1 VRFTRDPGPGTW
13 TRAVISDHKNKCF
26 RYKES
31 DIADG
36 TMSYLP
42 PLGSWSDVAL
52 HMPGANGANSLYV
65 ACAGLHSAP
74 KMDTLWWFDGDKT
87 WWKTGLRGASKAPA
101 LAVVQ
106 DPTDPKLV
114 YAGTSTGVFQ
124 GTFTRAVGGDPAWAW
139 TDYMVGLPEAAVQD
153 LAIFSDPAVPLKL
166 LRAALQARGVWEVDL
181 LGPCDEKS
189 YLRVHGFD
197 MRRRPSTSL
206 VDPLKAA
213 GSPDLQLFRSPD
225 INVRPAP
232 PATAA
237 QVPGPPA
244 IAPAFGG
251 PDPSFALWTFQ
262 TAFRKLVPACR
273 PTGRWTKAFESQLV
287 SYKRDNGLGAGN
299 SVDNATWTNVVTQA
313 RVWQPPWDGDGPTE
327 ADLLQLSVGADN
339 VVPAVRMGVRRVD
352 VDVLVHHRGL
362 QQLPGASA
370 SVLLLIRRMTEP
382 AHTWKTLAIPVAFAG
397 QVVAALGGTLPA
409 GGKFAGGWTI
419 ADTTPVRHPVGNLDA
434 AHPQAASFEVTFPA
448 ATKNDQFLLLAVCTS
463 TTFPATAARL
473 AGPTLADVLTNSPHT
488 ACHLLTIKVAP

>member
-1 VRFTRDPGPGTW
+1 
-13 TRAVISDHKNKCF
+13 
-26 RYKES
+26 
-31 DIADG
+31 
-36 TMSYLP
+36 
-42 PLGSWSDVAL
+42 
-52 HMPGANGANSLYV
+52 
-65 ACAGLHSAP
+65 
-74 KMDTLWWFDGDKT
+74 
-87 WWKTGLRGASKAPA
+87 
-101 LAVVQ
+101 
-106 DPTDPKLV
+106 
-114 YAGTSTGVFQ
+114 VFQ
-124 GTFTRAVGGDPAWAW
+124 GTFTRAVGGDPAWVW

-153 LAIFSDPAVPLKL
+153 LAIFSDPAAPLKL

-181 LGPCDEKS
+181 LGPCDEKT

-206 VDPLKAA
+206 VDPLNAA

-232 PATAA
+232 PVTAA

-262 TAFRKLVPACR
+262 TAFRNLVPACR
-273 PTGRWTKAFESQLV
+273 PTGRWSKAFESQLV
-287 SYKRDNGLGAGN
+287 SYKSANGLGVGK

-327 ADLLQLSVGADN
+327 ADLLQLSVGADD
-339 VVPAVRMGVRRVD
+339 VAPAVRMGVRRVD

-382 AHTWKTLAIPVAFAG
+382 AHTWKTLAIPNAFAG

-419 ADTTPVRHPVGNLDA
+419 ADTTPVRQPAGNLDA
-434 AHPQAASFEVTFPA
+434 AHPQATSFEVIFPTT
-448 ATKNDQFLLLAVCTS
+448 TKNDLFLILAVCTS
-463 TTFPATAARL
+463 ATFPAAAARL
-473 AGPTLADVLTNSPHT
+473 AGATLGAVLTNSPHT
-488 ACHLLTIKVAP
+488 ACHLLAIKVAP